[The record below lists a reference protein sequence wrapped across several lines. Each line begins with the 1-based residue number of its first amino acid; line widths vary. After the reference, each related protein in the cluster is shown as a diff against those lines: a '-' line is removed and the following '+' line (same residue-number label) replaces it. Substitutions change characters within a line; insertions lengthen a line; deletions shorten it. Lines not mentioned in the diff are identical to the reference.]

1 MVPNFAGKI
10 GIVSGAGSGIG
21 KAVAISLAKAGANV
35 ACVDVDASAVLQTTV
50 EINTKI
56 NSAGLGGAAT
66 GIHADITKLDEVQN
80 AVEAAEGRLEGKLS
94 LAVNCAGITAD
105 GFMLN
110 MSEAQWDRVV
120 DVNLK
125 GTFFVTQTV
134 AKSLIA
140 ANNPG
145 SIVNI
150 SSIIGKVGNIGQ
162 VSS

>member
-1 MVPNFAGKI
+1 
-10 GIVSGAGSGIG
+10 
-21 KAVAISLAKAGANV
+21 
-35 ACVDVDASAVLQTTV
+35 
-50 EINTKI
+50 
-56 NSAGLGGAAT
+56 
-66 GIHADITKLDEVQN
+66 
-80 AVEAAEGRLEGKLS
+80 
-94 LAVNCAGITAD
+94 
-105 GFMLN
+105 MLN